1 MLKRCCVL
9 MQNLVFLDWRS
20 FEHLSLIFLIFLL
33 SSRMN
38 QEALDAAC
46 PALLARQTQ
55 ALGTGV
61 GLLGS
66 REQAAGAM
74 QQETALGADPCPQPG
89 TPESHLEPA
98 ATGHEGSPCKMTT
111 FIKTAYMC
119 LEQVLNI
126 TQYWRAAGEATE
138 IPVTSPEIQGT
149 ARQAS
154 AAPRTPPSS
163 NIGRSATTRSSV

>member
-1 MLKRCCVL
+1 M
-9 MQNLVFLDWRS
+9 
-20 FEHLSLIFLIFLL
+20 
-33 SSRMN
+33 
-38 QEALDAAC
+38 
-46 PALLARQTQ
+46 
-55 ALGTGV
+55 

-66 REQAAGAM
+66 REQAAGEM
-74 QQETALGADPCPQPG
+74 QQETALGADPCPQPAQPG

-111 FIKTAYMC
+111 FIKTANMC
-119 LEQVLNI
+119 LEQLLNI

-154 AAPRTPPSS
+154 AAPCTPPSS
-163 NIGRSATTRSSV
+163 NISRSATTRSSV